1 MTQMNED
8 PIMTVKADPRFT
20 SWRLGL
26 VLPILVACGAQ
37 TTLVARTNPLD
48 VRDGTTLR
56 PYHWQVDRSKVYAV
70 ELAEGER
77 REVCFLSGDASVC
90 HTIGS
95 GERFDFVI
103 QHQGVD
109 YPTRIEGRSRL
120 ATAP

>member
-1 MTQMNED
+1 MTQAND
-8 PIMTVKADPRFT
+8 QVITVPTPHPR
-20 SWRLGL
+20 SMPRWIALAALLG
-26 VLPILVACGAQ
+26 ACGAQ

-48 VRDGTTLR
+48 VRDGGTLR
-56 PYHWQVDRSKVYAV
+56 PYHWQVDRAKVYSV

-103 QHQGVD
+103 EHQGVD
-109 YPTRIEGRSRL
+109 YPTRIEGRTRV